1 MKLHDLFKSTV
12 AALALSMALN
22 ASTARAAGTPEIPPA
37 YPLKKCPISDEK
49 LGEHGKPAKVTSDGT
64 DVWLCCKSCIKDF
77 NKEPAKY
84 VKMVAD
90 AQKGSP
96 GSATNSR

>member
-1 MKLHDLFKSTV
+1 MKLHDLIKSTV

-22 ASTARAAGTPEIPPA
+22 ASAARAAGTPEIPPA

-49 LGEHGKPAKVTSDGT
+49 LGEHGRPAKVTSDGT

-90 AQKGSP
+90 ARRGSP
-96 GSATNSR
+96 GAAVISR

>member
-1 MKLHDLFKSTV
+1 MKLNDLIKSTV
-12 AALALSMALN
+12 AALALSMAFTV
-22 ASTARAAGTPEIPPA
+22 STARAAGTPEISPA

-49 LGEHGKPAKVTSDGT
+49 LGEHGKPVKVTSDGT
-64 DVWLCCKSCIKDF
+64 DLWLCCKSCIKDF